1 MATVTGGFS
10 LLELLV
16 AVLVVGVGALGVA
29 GLQLASIQNNR
40 GAMQYSMTT
49 VLANDLVERMRANP
63 GADYRTDLGAPPP
76 PFHNCLANDCTSGQL
91 AQFDLA
97 VWKCGLGKWH
107 EDATCNDLP
116 EAIRP
121 RFALPGGDGKVVDD
135 AGLVTVTV
143 VWGRGGR
150 DAFEIAVRR

>member
-1 MATVTGGFS
+1 M
-10 LLELLV
+10 LELLV
-16 AVLVVGVGALGVA
+16 AVLVVAVGALGVA

-40 GAMQYSMTT
+40 GAMQYSVTT
-49 VLANDLVERMRANP
+49 SLVNDLVERMRANP
-63 GADYRTDLGAPPP
+63 DADYRTELGAAPP
-76 PFHNCLANDCTSGQL
+76 PFHDCLANDCTSGQL

-97 VWKCGLGKWH
+97 VWKCALGKWQQ
-107 EDATCNDLP
+107 DATCTGLP

-121 RFALPGGDGKVVDD
+121 MTALPGADGAVMDD

-143 VWGRGGR
+143 VWGRRGR